1 MKFYVLRLVNWL
13 PNAVRQTNQPK
24 QCKWRPLVF
33 VARNYSVRWLSARRG
48 RDLKNGSLSRE
59 RLL

>member
-24 QCKWRPLVF
+24 HIKPFFCSTLSEFENFLLCERMLV
-33 VARNYSVRWLSARRG
+33 NLTTCQNETSS
-48 RDLKNGSLSRE
+48 
-59 RLL
+59 